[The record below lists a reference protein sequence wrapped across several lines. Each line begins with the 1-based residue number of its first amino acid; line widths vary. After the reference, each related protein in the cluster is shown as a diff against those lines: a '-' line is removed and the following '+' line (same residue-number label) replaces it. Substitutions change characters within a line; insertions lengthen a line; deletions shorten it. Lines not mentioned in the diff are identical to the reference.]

1 MLVTTRW
8 SHHAGKRHADGAGHL
23 EDAEAFPR
31 PMLYVALGAPAWM
44 PRAAA
49 GWASARS
56 PALCGLISETVG
68 VRTYVLA
75 MEIVGVQR
83 LREWSLLDA
92 GCRAP
97 SVATTGSGP
106 LPPAGCAPTSTLRPR
121 PRQARRSPVRDQ
133 LGAPRVKDRQQ
144 DRGHLLTDHAHG
156 HVVAAHRGRDVCHL
170 LCPHRRPRVGQQ
182 STNLA
187 ATAPPTFA
195 AHRRSRLGR
204 RGRRHRP
211 TMSGGHQRRHHTAGY
226 RCRFPMWTV
235 MAQRWYRGS
244 VRD

>member
-1 MLVTTRW
+1 MGGIHRRRRAPLVHPPYRDRPPTKTAARL
-8 SHHAGKRHADGAGHL
+8 GTGGGARGMTNPT
-23 EDAEAFPR
+23 DP
-31 PMLYVALGAPAWM
+31 PA
-44 PRAAA
+44 R
-49 GWASARS
+49 
-56 PALCGLISETVG
+56 
-68 VRTYVLA
+68 
-75 MEIVGVQR
+75 
-83 LREWSLLDA
+83 

-106 LPPAGCAPTSTLRPR
+106 LPPAARAPTSTLHPR
-121 PRQARRSPVRDQ
+121 PPHSRGLPARDQ

-144 DRGHLLTDHAHG
+144 DRGHLRADHAHG

-170 LCPHRRPRVGQQ
+170 LCLHRRPRVGQQ

-211 TMSGGHQRRHHTAGY
+211 TMSGGHQRRHHTAGH
-226 RCRFPMWTV
+226 RGRFPMWTV
-235 MAQRWYRGS
+235 MAQRWDDGS